1 MSGSNKWVR
10 FANEVSFKGMTP
22 NNKSVLEYIATKS
35 NSNGAELTFR
45 GIADYVGVT
54 KNSAKNNTRKLE
66 AIGVLKTKHQYGG
79 GHKDRLPLIFK
90 INLDWK

>member
-1 MSGSNKWVR
+1 MIGNNKWVR

-22 NNKSVLEYIATKS
+22 NNKSVLEYIAINS
-35 NSNGAELTFR
+35 NSNGVELTFR
-45 GIADYVGVT
+45 SIADYVGIT

-79 GHKDRLPLIFK
+79 GNKDTLPLIFK